1 MILRLL
7 TTLNY
12 RNLRD
17 QDMRF
22 EDGIHSISG
31 LNGQGKTNVLE
42 AIYLVLTGVVDAG
55 RLQQLV
61 RFEETE
67 AYVKATLERDEGH
80 SIAEVGIGRGKRLMK
95 LDGIRVK
102 SAELLRGGAVF
113 IAPEDSEIVFGSPSG
128 RRKFLDDL
136 LSKISARYAQG
147 LDLYQKNLA
156 QRNAALKNDEQW
168 ALEVFDAKL
177 TELGTLLMDL
187 RQRAIQKIQQY
198 ASDAHTRIGGRGE
211 LGITLQETTSIQ
223 GYARDFLLRR
233 SEEFARQSTVIGPH
247 RDDLVL
253 TLRGQPASDFASRG
267 EARTIALALRYAEY
281 ELLFERYQENPILLI
296 DDFSAELDPE
306 RRNALIELAKR
317 SPQALITGTEPLPH
331 AAHHYRMEG
340 GHLERIQ

>member
-1 MILRLL
+1 MILRQLS
-7 TTLNY
+7 TLNY
-12 RNLRD
+12 RNLQD
-17 QDMRF
+17 QSISF
-22 EDGIHSISG
+22 QQGIHSISG

-42 AIYLVLTGVVDAG
+42 AIYLVLTGVVDAS

-67 AYVKATLERDEGH
+67 AYVKAALERDEGQ

-95 LDGIRVK
+95 LDGVRVK

-113 IAPEDSEIVFGSPSG
+113 IAPEDSEIVFGSPSV
-128 RRKFLDDL
+128 RRKFMDDL
-136 LSKISARYAQG
+136 LSRISARYAQA

-177 TELGTLLMDL
+177 TELGTVVMDL
-187 RQRAIQKIQQY
+187 RQRSIQKIQRY
-198 ASDAHTRIGGRGE
+198 ASAAHEKIGGRGE
-211 LGITLQETTSIQ
+211 LSIFLQETTSIE
-223 GYARDFLLRR
+223 GYARDFLLKR

-253 TLRGQPASDFASRG
+253 NLRGQPASDYASRG

-281 ELLFERYQENPILLI
+281 ELLYERYQENPILLI

-306 RRNALIELAKR
+306 RRTALIELAKR
-317 SPQALITGTEPLPH
+317 SPQALITGTEPLPY
-331 AAHHYRMEG
+331 AEHHYQMQG
-340 GHLERIQ
+340 GTLERIQ